1 MLAGGMDGTSMTE
14 AEYRADLFMQF
25 TASGNESGAGEPTC
39 PDNCMNAPAN
49 VQTAYNDFQAFFTG
63 QYWQHYDYGL
73 FLNALFDEAN
83 MMNMMDCMNLET
95 ELTQMLS
102 DLQNGTPST
111 NNMPRHEYEMAR
123 KDEILE
129 NLYEKTTPAPVV
141 PLDQFKIDKMMEF
154 LALNPPFEAK
164 PDPMIP
170 VVPSSCG
177 ATVPEADIARQ
188 QVVDQW
194 NNVINP
200 VWYEN
205 AYYDSLCE

>member
-1 MLAGGMDGTSMTE
+1 
-14 AEYRADLFMQF
+14 
-25 TASGNESGAGEPTC
+25 
-39 PDNCMNAPAN
+39 
-49 VQTAYNDFQAFFTG
+49 
-63 QYWQHYDYGL
+63 
-73 FLNALFDEAN
+73 
-83 MMNMMDCMNLET
+83 
-95 ELTQMLS
+95 
-102 DLQNGTPST
+102 
-111 NNMPRHEYEMAR
+111 
-123 KDEILE
+123 
-129 NLYEKTTPAPVV
+129 
-141 PLDQFKIDKMMEF
+141 MMEF